1 MSIHR
6 IFWKLEIKRALGRLP
21 QLLAGVVVLLFLAGT
36 TALFAS
42 RALYGEQASGRIPV
56 GVVLPEEELLAKK
69 ALSMI
74 ASLDSVNS
82 LCDFLYLDRAGAMEG
97 LKAGELSAVMDVPEG
112 LVRGIMEGTNVPI
125 RIVFP
130 QEAGVE
136 SRIFQELTDAGAG
149 TLSAAQAGIYAG
161 NQLCR
166 SYGLESRIPLLEA
179 DLNRIFLSY
188 SLPREDY
195 FRHSLVNATG
205 DLTTAAFYAA
215 SAYVLVLLLGAVPV
229 SGYLLPSPVVLARKL
244 RMAGVGSLS
253 QVLARTAGLGVLFLA
268 GSVELFLAAAALGV
282 WGSLAGGWSGQSGAG
297 AAGSQSR
304 AGAGGGRSGGWSSQS
319 GAGGW
324 NLLSEAAPWDS
335 LADKLLLA
343 VALVLVCLAAAA
355 LVVLVYRLAGNLLGG
370 ILLLFLLA
378 TAQHFLAGGY
388 LPLVFLP
395 ATVKGL
401 ASLLPSGILMD
412 GAGMMLT
419 AQWNPAV
426 FGRLAMLLAV
436 AVALAALC
444 QKGGERE

>member
-125 RIVFP
+125 RIIFP

-179 DLNRIFLSY
+179 DLNRLFLSY

-268 GSVELFLAAAALGV
+268 GSVEMFLAVAALGV
-282 WGSLAGGWSGQSGAG
+282 WGSLAGGWSSQSGAG
-297 AAGSQSR
+297 TGGSR

-324 NLLSEAAPWDS
+324 NLLSKAAPWDS

-343 VALVLVCLAAAA
+343 AALVLVCLAAAA

-401 ASLLPSGILMD
+401 APLLPSGILMD

>member
-21 QLLAGVVVLLFLAGT
+21 QLLAGVVVLLFLTGT

-97 LKAGELSAVMDVPEG
+97 LKAGKLSAVMDVPEG
-112 LVRGIMEGTNVPI
+112 LVRGIMEGTNVPV
-125 RIVFP
+125 RIIFP

-244 RMAGVGSLS
+244 RMAGVGPLS

-297 AAGSQSR
+297 TGGSQS
-304 AGAGGGRSGGWSSQS
+304 GAGIGGSR
-319 GAGGW
+319 AGGW

-343 VALVLVCLAAAA
+343 AALVLVCLAAAA

-401 ASLLPSGILMD
+401 ALLLPSGILMD

>member
-21 QLLAGVVVLLFLAGT
+21 QLLAGVVVLLFLTGT

-97 LKAGELSAVMDVPEG
+97 LKAGKLSAVMDVPEG
-112 LVRGIMEGTNVPI
+112 LVRGIMEGTNVPV
-125 RIVFP
+125 RIIFP

-268 GSVELFLAAAALGV
+268 GSVELFLAVAALGV

-297 AAGSQSR
+297 TGGSQS
-304 AGAGGGRSGGWSSQS
+304 GAGSGGSR
-319 GAGGW
+319 AGGW

-343 VALVLVCLAAAA
+343 AALVLVCLAAAA

-401 ASLLPSGILMD
+401 APLLPSGILMD

-419 AQWNPAV
+419 ARWNPAV
-426 FGRLAMLLAV
+426 FGRLAMLLAG

>member
-21 QLLAGVVVLLFLAGT
+21 QLLAGVVVLLFLTGT

-97 LKAGELSAVMDVPEG
+97 LKAGKLSAVMDVPEG
-112 LVRGIMEGTNVPI
+112 LVRGIMEGTNVPV
-125 RIVFP
+125 RIIFP

-229 SGYLLPSPVVLARKL
+229 SGYLLPSPMVLARKL
-244 RMAGVGSLS
+244 RMAGVGPLS
-253 QVLARTAGLGVLFLA
+253 QVLARTAGLGVLLLA
-268 GSVELFLAAAALGV
+268 GSLELFLAVAALGV
-282 WGSLAGGWSGQSGAG
+282 WGSLAGGWSSQSGAG
-297 AAGSQSR
+297 TGGSR
-304 AGAGGGRSGGWSSQS
+304 AGAGGGRSG
-319 GAGGW
+319 AGGW
-324 NLLSEAAPWDS
+324 NILSEAAPWDS

-343 VALVLVCLAAAA
+343 AALVLVCLAAAA

-401 ASLLPSGILMD
+401 APLLPSGILMD

-426 FGRLAMLLAV
+426 FGRLAMLLAG

>member
-1 MSIHR
+1 M
-6 IFWKLEIKRALGRLP
+6 
-21 QLLAGVVVLLFLAGT
+21 
-36 TALFAS
+36 
-42 RALYGEQASGRIPV
+42 
-56 GVVLPEEELLAKK
+56 
-69 ALSMI
+69 
-74 ASLDSVNS
+74 
-82 LCDFLYLDRAGAMEG
+82 
-97 LKAGELSAVMDVPEG
+97 
-112 LVRGIMEGTNVPI
+112 
-125 RIVFP
+125 
-130 QEAGVE
+130 
-136 SRIFQELTDAGAG
+136 
-149 TLSAAQAGIYAG
+149 
-161 NQLCR
+161 
-166 SYGLESRIPLLEA
+166 
-179 DLNRIFLSY
+179 
-188 SLPREDY
+188 
-195 FRHSLVNATG
+195 
-205 DLTTAAFYAA
+205 
-215 SAYVLVLLLGAVPV
+215 

-297 AAGSQSR
+297 TGGSQS
-304 AGAGGGRSGGWSSQS
+304 GAGIGGSR
-319 GAGGW
+319 AGGW

-343 VALVLVCLAAAA
+343 AALVLVCLAAAA

-401 ASLLPSGILMD
+401 APLLPSGILMD

>member
-21 QLLAGVVVLLFLAGT
+21 QLLAGVVVLLFLTGT

-97 LKAGELSAVMDVPEG
+97 LKAGKLSAVMDVPEG
-112 LVRGIMEGTNVPI
+112 LVRGIMEGTNVPV
-125 RIVFP
+125 RIIFP

-244 RMAGVGSLS
+244 RMAGVGPLS

-268 GSVELFLAAAALGV
+268 GSVELFLAAAALGA
-282 WGSLAGGWSGQSGAG
+282 WGSLA
-297 AAGSQSR
+297 
-304 AGAGGGRSGGWSSQS
+304 GGWSSQS
-319 GAGGW
+319 GAGTGGSRAGAGGGRAGGW
-324 NLLSEAAPWDS
+324 SGQSGTGGWDLLSEAAPWDS

-343 VALVLVCLAAAA
+343 AALVLVCLAAAA

-401 ASLLPSGILMD
+401 APLLPSGILMD

-419 AQWNPAV
+419 ARWNPAV
-426 FGRLAMLLAV
+426 FGRLAMLLAG

>member
-21 QLLAGVVVLLFLAGT
+21 QLLAGVVVLLFLTGT

-97 LKAGELSAVMDVPEG
+97 LKAGKLSAVMDVPEG
-112 LVRGIMEGTNVPI
+112 LVRGIMEGTNVPV
-125 RIVFP
+125 RIIFP

-253 QVLARTAGLGVLFLA
+253 QVLARTAGLGVLLLA
-268 GSVELFLAAAALGV
+268 GSLELFLAAAALGV
-282 WGSLAGGWSGQSGAG
+282 WGSLAGGWSSQSEAG
-297 AAGSQSR
+297 TGGSR
-304 AGAGGGRSGGWSSQS
+304 AGAGGGQS

-343 VALVLVCLAAAA
+343 AALVLVCLAAAA

-401 ASLLPSGILMD
+401 APLLPSGILMD

-419 AQWNPAV
+419 ARWNPAV
-426 FGRLAMLLAV
+426 FGRLAMLLAG

>member
-297 AAGSQSR
+297 TGGSQS
-304 AGAGGGRSGGWSSQS
+304 GAGIGGSR
-319 GAGGW
+319 AGGW

-401 ASLLPSGILMD
+401 APLLPSGILMD

>member
-125 RIVFP
+125 RIIFP

-166 SYGLESRIPLLEA
+166 TYGLESRIPLLEA

-253 QVLARTAGLGVLFLA
+253 QVLARTAGLGVLLLA
-268 GSVELFLAAAALGV
+268 GSLELFLAVAALGV
-282 WGSLAGGWSGQSGAG
+282 WGSLAGGWSSQSGAG
-297 AAGSQSR
+297 TGGSR
-304 AGAGGGRSGGWSSQS
+304 AGAGGGRSGGWSGQS

-343 VALVLVCLAAAA
+343 AALVLVCLAAAA

-401 ASLLPSGILMD
+401 APLLPSGILMD

>member
-21 QLLAGVVVLLFLAGT
+21 QLLAGVVVLLFLTGT

-97 LKAGELSAVMDVPEG
+97 LKAGKLSAVMDVPEG
-112 LVRGIMEGTNVPI
+112 LVRGIMEGTNVPV
-125 RIVFP
+125 RIIFP

-244 RMAGVGSLS
+244 RMAGVGPLS

-268 GSVELFLAAAALGV
+268 GSVELFLAAAALGA
-282 WGSLAGGWSGQSGAG
+282 WGSLAGGWS
-297 AAGSQSR
+297 
-304 AGAGGGRSGGWSSQS
+304 SQS
-319 GAGGW
+319 GAEPLGASPGPE
-324 NLLSEAAPWDS
+324 EAEASPEQEPVE
-335 LADKLLLA
+335 AGP
-343 VALVLVCLAAAA
+343 AA
-355 LVVLVYRLAGNLLGG
+355 GT
-370 ILLLFLLA
+370 F
-378 TAQHFLAGGY
+378 
-388 LPLVFLP
+388 
-395 ATVKGL
+395 
-401 ASLLPSGILMD
+401 
-412 GAGMMLT
+412 
-419 AQWNPAV
+419 
-426 FGRLAMLLAV
+426 
-436 AVALAALC
+436 C
-444 QKGGERE
+444 QKLPPGTVWRTSCFWPLPWCWSVWLPPPWWCWSTVWREIFWAGFCFCFSWPRPSIFWQAAICPWYFSLQR

>member
-21 QLLAGVVVLLFLAGT
+21 QLLAGVVVLLFLTGT

-42 RALYGEQASGRIPV
+42 RALYGEQAGRIPV
-56 GVVLPEEELLAKK
+56 GVVLPDEELLAKK

-97 LKAGELSAVMDVPEG
+97 LKAGKLSAVMDVPEG
-112 LVRGIMEGTNVPI
+112 LVRGIMEGTNVPV
-125 RIVFP
+125 RIIFP

-253 QVLARTAGLGVLFLA
+253 QVLARTAGLGVLLLA
-268 GSVELFLAAAALGV
+268 GSLELFLAAAALGV
-282 WGSLAGGWSGQSGAG
+282 WGSLAGGWSSQSEAG
-297 AAGSQSR
+297 TGGSR
-304 AGAGGGRSGGWSSQS
+304 AGAGGGQS

-343 VALVLVCLAAAA
+343 AALVLVCLAAAA

-401 ASLLPSGILMD
+401 APLLPSGILMD

-419 AQWNPAV
+419 ARWNPAV
-426 FGRLAMLLAV
+426 FGRLAMLLAG

>member
-125 RIVFP
+125 RIIFP

-166 SYGLESRIPLLEA
+166 TYGLESRIPLLEA

-268 GSVELFLAAAALGV
+268 GSLELFLAAAALGV
-282 WGSLAGGWSGQSGAG
+282 WGSLAGGWSSQSGAG
-297 AAGSQSR
+297 TGGSR
-304 AGAGGGRSGGWSSQS
+304 AGAGGGRAGGWSGQS

-343 VALVLVCLAAAA
+343 AALVLVCLAAAA

-401 ASLLPSGILMD
+401 APLLPSGILMD

>member
-21 QLLAGVVVLLFLAGT
+21 QLLAGVVVLLFLTGT

-97 LKAGELSAVMDVPEG
+97 LKAGKLSAVMDVPEG
-112 LVRGIMEGTNVPI
+112 LVRGIMEGTNVPV
-125 RIVFP
+125 RIIFP

-205 DLTTAAFYAA
+205 DLTTVAFYAA

-229 SGYLLPSPVVLARKL
+229 SGYLLPSPMVLARKL
-244 RMAGVGSLS
+244 RMAGVGPLS

-268 GSVELFLAAAALGV
+268 GSVELFLAAAALGA

-297 AAGSQSR
+297 TGGSQS
-304 AGAGGGRSGGWSSQS
+304 GAGIGGSR
-319 GAGGW
+319 AGGW

-343 VALVLVCLAAAA
+343 AALVLVCLAAAA

-401 ASLLPSGILMD
+401 APLLPSGILMD

>member
-125 RIVFP
+125 RIIFP

-297 AAGSQSR
+297 TGGSQS
-304 AGAGGGRSGGWSSQS
+304 GAGIGGSR
-319 GAGGW
+319 AGGW

-343 VALVLVCLAAAA
+343 AALVLVCLAAAA

-401 ASLLPSGILMD
+401 APLLPSGILMD

-419 AQWNPAV
+419 AQWNPAPSW
-426 FGRLAMLLAV
+426 RLAMLLAV

>member
-21 QLLAGVVVLLFLAGT
+21 QLLAGVVVLLFLTGT

-97 LKAGELSAVMDVPEG
+97 LKAGKLSAVMDVPEG
-112 LVRGIMEGTNVPI
+112 LVRGIMEGTNVPV
-125 RIVFP
+125 RIIFP

-205 DLTTAAFYAA
+205 DLTTVAFYAA

-229 SGYLLPSPVVLARKL
+229 SGYLLPSPMVLARKL
-244 RMAGVGSLS
+244 RLAGVGPLS

-268 GSVELFLAAAALGV
+268 GSVELFLAAAALGA

-297 AAGSQSR
+297 TGGSQS
-304 AGAGGGRSGGWSSQS
+304 GAGIGGSR
-319 GAGGW
+319 AGGW

-343 VALVLVCLAAAA
+343 AALVLVCLAAAA

-401 ASLLPSGILMD
+401 APLLPSGILMD

>member
-125 RIVFP
+125 RIIFP

-179 DLNRIFLSY
+179 DLTRIFLSY

-297 AAGSQSR
+297 TGGSQS
-304 AGAGGGRSGGWSSQS
+304 GAGIGGSR
-319 GAGGW
+319 AGGW

-343 VALVLVCLAAAA
+343 AALVLVCLAAAA

-401 ASLLPSGILMD
+401 APLLPSGILMD

>member
-125 RIVFP
+125 RIIFP

-297 AAGSQSR
+297 TGGSQS
-304 AGAGGGRSGGWSSQS
+304 GAGIGGSR
-319 GAGGW
+319 AGGW

-343 VALVLVCLAAAA
+343 AALVLVCLAAAA

-378 TAQHFLAGGY
+378 TAQHFLADRKS
-388 LPLVFLP
+388 V
-395 ATVKGL
+395 V
-401 ASLLPSGILMD
+401 
-412 GAGMMLT
+412 
-419 AQWNPAV
+419 
-426 FGRLAMLLAV
+426 
-436 AVALAALC
+436 
-444 QKGGERE
+444 

>member
-1 MSIHR
+1 M
-6 IFWKLEIKRALGRLP
+6 
-21 QLLAGVVVLLFLAGT
+21 
-36 TALFAS
+36 
-42 RALYGEQASGRIPV
+42 

-125 RIVFP
+125 RIIFP

-297 AAGSQSR
+297 TGGSQS
-304 AGAGGGRSGGWSSQS
+304 GAGIGGSR
-319 GAGGW
+319 AGGW

-343 VALVLVCLAAAA
+343 AALVLVCLAAAA

-401 ASLLPSGILMD
+401 APLLPSGILMD

>member
-97 LKAGELSAVMDVPEG
+97 LKAGKLSAVMDVPEG
-112 LVRGIMEGTNVPI
+112 LVRGIMEGTNVPV
-125 RIVFP
+125 RIIFP

-268 GSVELFLAAAALGV
+268 GSVELFLAVAALGV

-297 AAGSQSR
+297 TGGSQS
-304 AGAGGGRSGGWSSQS
+304 GAGSGGSR
-319 GAGGW
+319 AGGW

-343 VALVLVCLAAAA
+343 AALVLVCLAAAA

-401 ASLLPSGILMD
+401 APLLPSGILMD

-419 AQWNPAV
+419 ARWNPAV
-426 FGRLAMLLAV
+426 FGRLAMLLAG

>member
-125 RIVFP
+125 RIIFP

-166 SYGLESRIPLLEA
+166 TYGLESRIPLLEA

-268 GSVELFLAAAALGV
+268 GSLELFLAVAALGV
-282 WGSLAGGWSGQSGAG
+282 WGSLAGGWSSQSGAG
-297 AAGSQSR
+297 TGGSR
-304 AGAGGGRSGGWSSQS
+304 AGAGGGRAGGWSGQS

-343 VALVLVCLAAAA
+343 AALVLVCLAAAA

-401 ASLLPSGILMD
+401 APLLPSGILMD

>member
-21 QLLAGVVVLLFLAGT
+21 QLLAGVVVLLFLTGT

-97 LKAGELSAVMDVPEG
+97 LKAGKLSAVMDVPEG
-112 LVRGIMEGTNVPI
+112 LVRGIMEGTNVPV
-125 RIVFP
+125 RIIFP

-244 RMAGVGSLS
+244 RMAGVGPLS

-297 AAGSQSR
+297 TGGSQS
-304 AGAGGGRSGGWSSQS
+304 GAGIGGSR
-319 GAGGW
+319 AGGW

-343 VALVLVCLAAAA
+343 AALVLVCLAAAA

-401 ASLLPSGILMD
+401 APLLPSGILMD

>member
-125 RIVFP
+125 RIIFP

-166 SYGLESRIPLLEA
+166 TYGLESRIPLLEA

-297 AAGSQSR
+297 TGGSQS
-304 AGAGGGRSGGWSSQS
+304 GAGIGGSR
-319 GAGGW
+319 AGGW

-343 VALVLVCLAAAA
+343 AALVLVCLAAAA

-401 ASLLPSGILMD
+401 APLLPSGILMD

>member
-125 RIVFP
+125 RIIFP

-268 GSVELFLAAAALGV
+268 GSVELFLAVAALGV

-297 AAGSQSR
+297 TGGSQS
-304 AGAGGGRSGGWSSQS
+304 GAGSGGSR
-319 GAGGW
+319 AGGW

-343 VALVLVCLAAAA
+343 AALVLVCLAAAA

-401 ASLLPSGILMD
+401 APLLPSGILMD

>member
-125 RIVFP
+125 RIIFP

-166 SYGLESRIPLLEA
+166 TYGLESRIPLLEA

-253 QVLARTAGLGVLFLA
+253 QVLARTAGLGVLLLA
-268 GSVELFLAAAALGV
+268 GSLELFLAVAALGV
-282 WGSLAGGWSGQSGAG
+282 WGSLAGGWSSQSGAG
-297 AAGSQSR
+297 TGGS
-304 AGAGGGRSGGWSSQS
+304 RSGGWSGQS

-343 VALVLVCLAAAA
+343 AALVLVCLAAAA

-401 ASLLPSGILMD
+401 APLLPSGILMD

>member
-125 RIVFP
+125 RIIFP

-297 AAGSQSR
+297 TGGSQS
-304 AGAGGGRSGGWSSQS
+304 GAGIGGSR
-319 GAGGW
+319 AGGW

-343 VALVLVCLAAAA
+343 AALVLVCLAAAA

-401 ASLLPSGILMD
+401 APLLPSGILMD